1 MKGCNNK
8 KRKTMG
14 KIISSINIT
23 PDGFVDAQYTNA
35 DADFF
40 EFTHHIL
47 AGTQTFAFGRNTFEL
62 FQRVW
67 PPRLEKDDTPA
78 WQRRMAQALHDIP
91 KQVYSS
97 GLNATAWNNS
107 TIVKAIDVE
116 AINHFK
122 RADQKGLLILGSPAL
137 VATLTEMQLV
147 DDYYFCIQ
155 PLIAGG
161 GSIHLF
167 DQVKLE
173 TPQPLKLKSAKA
185 LKSGVLIVHYERA
198 G

>member
-1 MKGCNNK
+1 
-8 KRKTMG
+8 MG

-47 AGTQTFAFGRNTFEL
+47 AGTQTVAFGRNTFEL

-78 WQRRMAQALHDIP
+78 W
-91 KQVYSS
+91 
-97 GLNATAWNNS
+97 NNS

-116 AINHFK
+116 EINHFK